1 MSNKEGLLSENW
13 DFIEEA
19 APFSTEALEF
29 QDIDELDI
37 SEGESSAPKWKLIG
51 RVKGCMAPIGVYSR
65 NHRIYE
71 NSHWIK
77 VLKNPDLQERIAN
90 RRLFGM
96 PSHMQKNIDDEDF
109 REGRISHIVSCLEV
123 RNDKNGKP
131 FLYGEFDI
139 LDTPAGRILKAMYE
153 GGAGIYVSTRAAGKL
168 EPIPGDP
175 INKRVNSDSYFLGGI
190 DCVLNPGFLQA
201 RPMFEAS
208 PSENAQVS
216 ESQINELNDKTIES
230 DLNKRQDQ
238 MYDAQA
244 NAKTNPKAA
253 AEATK
258 KYEHALDLAQKEAE
272 RHDEILD
279 QDEKGNHK
287 HYKNE
292 SAEIAELNNK
302 INQLTKIIEKVVDDV
317 YEEEGIVEAKDAEG
331 NEHEIIKSEN
341 KSSEHPYR
349 LEHKVN
355 GKTVSVSTNDFPAD
369 VKKEEEHIKNSYEI
383 KEALPEFISIMA
395 SSNITEEVFEEI
407 LDMIKGDLK

>member
-369 VKKEEEHIKNSYEI
+369 VKKEEEHIKNS
-383 KEALPEFISIMA
+383 
-395 SSNITEEVFEEI
+395 
-407 LDMIKGDLK
+407 

>member
-37 SEGESSAPKWKLIG
+37 SEGESTAPKWKLIG

-77 VLKNPDLQERIAN
+77 VLNNKDLQDRIAN

-168 EPIPGDP
+168 EPIVGDP
-175 INKRVNSDSYFLGGI
+175 INKRVNSDSYYLGGI

-201 RPMFEAS
+201 RPTFECAPANES
-208 PSENAQVS
+208 VS
-216 ESQINELNDKTIES
+216 EATINELDDKTIES
-230 DLNKRQDQ
+230 DLDKRQDQ
-238 MYDAQA
+238 TYDAA
-244 NAKTNPKAA
+244 AHAKENPK
-253 AEATK
+253 EAK
-258 KYEHALDLAQKEAE
+258 EAKEKYEKALNLAQKEAE
-272 RHDEILD
+272 KNDKIID
-279 QDEKGNHK
+279 QDNKGH
-287 HYKNE
+287 HVHLSVRE
-292 SAEIAELNNK
+292 EEIKGLQNQ
-302 INQLTKIIEKVVDDV
+302 INQLAKILEKVVDDV
-317 YEEEGIVEAKDAEG
+317 YEQEEPKEETPEGAKEKEIEKKPEEAPQMQEQPIAPVQETEEGDKKKQLKKAVIPAFLKIVAE
-331 NEHEIIKSEN
+331 
-341 KSSEHPYR
+341 
-349 LEHKVN
+349 
-355 GKTVSVSTNDFPAD
+355 
-369 VKKEEEHIKNSYEI
+369 
-383 KEALPEFISIMA
+383 
-395 SSNITEEVFEEI
+395 SNISEEAFEEI
-407 LDMIKGDLK
+407 LDILKQRTSPFNASHN

>member
-37 SEGESSAPKWKLIG
+37 SEGESTAPKWKLIG

-71 NSHWIK
+71 NNHWIK
-77 VLKNPDLQERIAN
+77 VLNNKDLQERIAN

-153 GGAGIYVSTRAAGKL
+153 GGAGIYVSTRAAGRL
-168 EPIPGDP
+168 EPIVGDP
-175 INKRVNSDSYFLGGI
+175 VNKRVNSDSYYLGGI
-190 DCVLNPGFLQA
+190 DCVLNPGFIQA
-201 RPMFEAS
+201 RPAFETYQAN
-208 PSENAQVS
+208 ENEAVS
-216 ESQINELNDKTIES
+216 EAQINELDDKTIES
-230 DLNKRQDQ
+230 DLDKRQDQ
-238 MYDAQA
+238 MYDAAAHAKEQP
-244 NAKTNPKAA
+244 NAAV
-253 AEATK
+253 EAKK
-258 KYEHALDLAQKEAE
+258 KYEKALDLAQKEAE
-272 RHDEILD
+272 RNDKIVD
-279 QDEKGNHK
+279 QDDKGHHVHISVK
-287 HYKNE
+287 E
-292 SAEIAELNNK
+292 GQEIEELK
-302 INQLTKIIEKVVDDV
+302 GQINQLAKILEKVVDDV
-317 YEEEGIVEAKDAEG
+317 YEQEE
-331 NEHEIIKSEN
+331 
-341 KSSEHPYR
+341 P
-349 LEHKVN
+349 
-355 GKTVSVSTNDFPAD
+355 
-369 VKKEEEHIKNSYEI
+369 KEETPEGAKEKEIGKKPEEAPQMQKQPIAPVKESLADFIK
-383 KEALPEFISIMA
+383 LMA
-395 SSNITEEVFEEI
+395 DSNISEEAFSEI

>member
-19 APFSTEALEF
+19 APFSTESLEF

-37 SEGESSAPKWKLIG
+37 SEGESTAPKWKLIG

-77 VLKNPDLQERIAN
+77 VLQNKDLQDRIAN

-123 RNDKNGKP
+123 RNDNNGKP

-168 EPIPGDP
+168 EPIVGDP
-175 INKRVNSDSYFLGGI
+175 INKRVNSDSYYLGGI

-201 RPMFEAS
+201 RPTFECAS
-208 PSENAQVS
+208 TNESVS
-216 ESQINELNDKTIES
+216 EAQINELNDKTIES
-230 DLNKRQDQ
+230 DLDKRQDQ
-238 MYDAQA
+238 MYDAA
-244 NAKTNPKAA
+244 AHAKEQPKAA
-253 AEATK
+253 AEAKK
-258 KYEHALDLAQKEAE
+258 KYEKALDSAQKEAE
-272 RHDEILD
+272 RNDKIVD
-279 QDEKGNHK
+279 QDDKGH
-287 HYKNE
+287 HVHVSVRE
-292 SAEIAELNNK
+292 EEEIKGLQDQINRLAK
-302 INQLTKIIEKVVDDV
+302 ILEKVVDDV
-317 YEEEGIVEAKDAEG
+317 YEEEE
-331 NEHEIIKSEN
+331 
-341 KSSEHPYR
+341 P
-349 LEHKVN
+349 
-355 GKTVSVSTNDFPAD
+355 
-369 VKKEEEHIKNSYEI
+369 KEEISKGT
-383 KEALPEFISIMA
+383 KEREVEKEPEEAPQQQEQPIAPVQEDKKKQLKKAAIPAFLKIVA
-395 SSNITEEVFEEI
+395 ESNISEKAFEEI
-407 LDMIKGDLK
+407 IDMLKGDLQ